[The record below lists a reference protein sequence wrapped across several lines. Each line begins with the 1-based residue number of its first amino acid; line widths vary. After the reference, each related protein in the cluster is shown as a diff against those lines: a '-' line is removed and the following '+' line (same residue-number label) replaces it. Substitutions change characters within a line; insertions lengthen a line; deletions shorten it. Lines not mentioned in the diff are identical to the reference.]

1 MLSKVLTLVFGKVE
15 SSGVDNIDKG
25 INDFALSCMLKII
38 VIKFGWMSLL
48 IVVDDMRLQIADVLK
63 QL

>member
-25 INDFALSCMLKII
+25 INDFALSCMMKII
-38 VIKFGWMSLL
+38 VINFGWMSLL
-48 IVVDDMRLQIADVLK
+48 IAVDDIRLQIDDVFK